1 MKKSR
6 GNWKIK
12 ESDLKYE
19 NRWIR
24 VTEHKVINPSG
35 NLGIYGEVHFKN
47 WAIGIIPM
55 DKQGNIFLV
64 KQFRFVLNHDS
75 LEIPEGG
82 GDLNVDPLISA
93 KRELKEETG
102 LEAEEWTKLLELHL
116 SNSITDEKSIV
127 YLAKGLQQGE
137 MELEETED
145 IVVSKVSLK
154 EAYRLV
160 TENIITDVI
169 SVAAIQKLYIL
180 HLENQL

>member
-1 MKKSR
+1 MEQTR

-12 ESDLKYE
+12 QSYLKYE
-19 NRWIR
+19 NPWIR
-24 VTEHKVINPSG
+24 VTEHQVQNPSG
-35 NLGIYGEVHFKN
+35 NPGIYGEVHFKN
-47 WAIGIIPM
+47 IAIGILPI
-55 DKQGNIFLV
+55 DDNGNLYLV
-64 KQFRFVLNHDS
+64 NQFRFVLNQES

-82 GDLNVDPLISA
+82 GLLNIDPLVSA

-102 LEAEEWTKLLELHL
+102 LEASKWTKLLELHL
-116 SNSITDEKSIV
+116 SNSVSDEKAIV
-127 YLAKGLQQGE
+127 YLAKDLTQGE

-145 IVVSKVSLK
+145 ISVTKVSLI

-160 TENIITDVI
+160 SEHKITDAI